1 MMTTMLKKASSALVT
16 ASAFLAIASSAS
28 AIDLQKAHE
37 TAIRNC
43 VNWNGLSSEYCS
55 CVQDRVRAGLS
66 NDSYT
71 AMLMFAQ
78 AYEENR
84 RADLAAMQV
93 DTKLSTALEPVD
105 DAVNA
110 AENACKG

>member
-1 MMTTMLKKASSALVT
+1 MTTMLKNAKSALIVAM
-16 ASAFLAIASSAS
+16 ASLAIAGSAS
-28 AIDLQKAHE
+28 AIDLEKAHE

-43 VNWNGLSSEYCS
+43 VNWNGLSTEYCS
-55 CVQDRVRAGLS
+55 CVQDKVRAGLPS
-66 NDSYT
+66 DSYT
-71 AMLMFAQ
+71 AMLMYAQ

-105 DAVNA
+105 AAVTA
-110 AENACKG
+110 AESACKG